1 MKEEH
6 SRWTAILATLKD
18 KLKRFA
24 GDVLLAAGC
33 VAYAGPFSKEFR
45 GHLVDLWADQCFSLA
60 IPVSRLARIEYCLE
74 TEEEEEKLPPRKGT
88 KF

>member
-33 VAYAGPFSKEFR
+33 VAYAGPFPKEFR
-45 GHLVDLWADQCFSLA
+45 GHLIDLWAD
-60 IPVSRLARIEYCLE
+60 
-74 TEEEEEKLPPRKGT
+74 
-88 KF
+88 

>member
-6 SRWTAILATLKD
+6 TRWTAIQASLKD

-33 VAYAGPFSKEFR
+33 VAYAGPFPKDFR
-45 GHLVDLWADQCFSLA
+45 SHLVDLWADQCFALA
-60 IPVSRLARIEYCLE
+60 IPVSRLAKIEYTLD
-74 TEEEEEKLPPRKGT
+74 TED
-88 KF
+88 